1 MTWVRVNHIH
11 NAWNLQLQISLDWH
25 QASHLVKL
33 SSLRPSCTNASTL
46 LKIWRQTVN
55 ALCLWKKSFILHR
68 SGLCLLLGGCF
79 ALCFLAESVVFLEIC
94 NDKLVLGGVAF
105 AEAKDRFPWLHDASL
120 ITQHEG
126 WHKQADFSI
135 LCRIAKQEWSCF
147 AFEMT
152 TVVLENTEGR
162 ALYLIMQHA
171 YCISHVNIIYIESY
185 MLFWY
190 MGLRCHSSSCMAAPQ
205 PLLIPT
211 AWICMVWLFQ
221 CVCLCIYKHAWYAV
235 VSIGLARLVWGV
247 HL

>member
-1 MTWVRVNHIH
+1 MPPHYW
-11 NAWNLQLQISLDWH
+11 
-25 QASHLVKL
+25 KL
-33 SSLRPSCTNASTL
+33 EGKQWMLSME
-46 LKIWRQTVN
+46 
-55 ALCLWKKSFILHR
+55 SFILHR

-79 ALCFLAESVVFLEIC
+79 ALCFLAESIVFLEIC

-126 WHKQADFSI
+126 WQFVADFSI

-152 TVVLENTEGR
+152 TVVLENTEGH
-162 ALYLIMQHA
+162 ALVFDHA
-171 YCISHVNIIYIESY
+171 ACIYCIPHVYIHIHIIYTY

-221 CVCLCIYKHAWYAV
+221 CVCLCIYKPAWYAV
-235 VSIGLARLVWGV
+235 VSIGLASLVWGV